1 MTKPTKAPRS
11 RRRDAASGVR
21 ETAQRHA
28 IEALEKLVS
37 LIESKNE
44 RVALSAAQTVLDR
57 AHGKVAQAMNLK
69 GPEGGLTVRI
79 VRFKEEN
86 DDAT

>member
-1 MTKPTKAPRS
+1 MTKTTHSPKA
-11 RRRDAASGVR
+11 RRPAAGVR
-21 ETAQRHA
+21 EIAQQSA
-28 IEALEKLVS
+28 AKALKKLVD

-69 GPEGGLTVRI
+69 APEGGLTVKI
-79 VRFKEEN
+79 VRFKEG
-86 DDAT
+86 DRDAG